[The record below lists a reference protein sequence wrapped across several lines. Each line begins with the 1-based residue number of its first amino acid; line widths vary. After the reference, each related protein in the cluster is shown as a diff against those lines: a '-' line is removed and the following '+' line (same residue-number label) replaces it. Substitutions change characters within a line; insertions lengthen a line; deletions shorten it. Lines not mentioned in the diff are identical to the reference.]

1 MGITHQTRRSL
12 SRFCQVSFT
21 FPSSS
26 PRRGGGGG
34 HPGGPRSRTPA
45 RDFRSRTP
53 APAPGA
59 GPRNRTP
66 EPGGDID
73 KFLILFSCRDTDVQH
88 LDTNNVF
95 HSPGVYYRPNEL
107 KSMRCLLGNTEVR
120 TVYQNFELLNLN
132 TNMPDRSHILYSR
145 YLQTQKFIPPGE
157 QNYFE
162 HTSTN
167 TVPTEASTVLG
178 KGVFNIFPLSLTS
191 DEMDRTSSS
200 SLGRIRIRN

>member
-1 MGITHQTRRSL
+1 LSSEFHLPLLLPPEGGRRRT
-12 SRFCQVSFT
+12 SR
-21 FPSSS
+21 
-26 PRRGGGGG
+26 RL
-34 HPGGPRSRTPA
+34 
-45 RDFRSRTP
+45 
-53 APAPGA
+53 PAPGA
-59 GPRNRTP
+59 GPRSRTSGAGPRSRTSGAGLP
-66 EPGGDID
+66 EPDPGTGPRSRGGDID

>member
-1 MGITHQTRRSL
+1 MASEFHLPLLLPPEGGRRRT
-12 SRFCQVSFT
+12 SRRLPAPRSRT
-21 FPSSS
+21 SGAG
-26 PRRGGGGG
+26 PRRRTSGAGPRSRAPEPD
-34 HPGGPRSRTPA
+34 PGAGPRSRTPE
-45 RDFRSRTP
+45 
-53 APAPGA
+53 PG
-59 GPRNRTP
+59 
-66 EPGGDID
+66 GGDID